1 MSVQRISVQPFQHLA
16 RGVAAGLVA
25 IALCLLAQH
34 PAPAQQLVP
43 AKLTTGFVFTG
54 GSTAPLLL
62 AEKRGYFSQGG
73 VLIDIVRGF
82 GSADVVTK
90 VAAGTYEAG
99 TGYLPEL
106 LRAKAEDP
114 NLDAIAV
121 AISYD
126 AGPDGL
132 VGPKG
137 SMTKPQDLAGKR
149 VAAQPGNT
157 AMITFP
163 IFAKAMGIDPA
174 SMKWVSVGF
183 PLIAVTVQQG
193 NADLAAGFVSTSM
206 ASFEKIG
213 LAADQLAQFT
223 YSDYIEHFYGNA
235 LIMRKSWA
243 QKNPEAA
250 KGLVRA
256 YVRGLIET
264 RTNRDEA
271 MNILM
276 QREPLL
282 NKQAETKDLAVS
294 LDKYYFTDRVKKNGF
309 GYQSK
314 ADVDAFIKQL
324 VEPMALKRAPAADE
338 IYTDAYLP
346 PAGERIV
353 PN

>member
-1 MSVQRISVQPFQHLA
+1 MFAQNVA
-16 RGVAAGLVA
+16 RRTTAMIVIVT
-25 IALCLLAQH
+25 LCLLARS
-34 PAPAQQLVP
+34 AASAQQLVP
-43 AKLTTGFVFTG
+43 AKLTTGFIFTG
-54 GSTAPLLL
+54 GSAAPLLY
-62 AEKRGYFSQGG
+62 AEKRGYFTQGG
-73 VLIDIVRGF
+73 VLVDIVRGF

-114 NLDAIAV
+114 SLDAVAV

-137 SMTKPQDLAGKR
+137 SMTKPQDVAGKR

-157 AMITFP
+157 SMLTFP

-193 NADLAAGFVSTSM
+193 NADLAAGFVSTSV

-223 YSDYIEHFYGNA
+223 YSDYIEHLYGNA

-243 QKNPEAA
+243 QKNPDAA

-282 NKQAETKDLAVS
+282 NRQAETKDLSVG

-309 GYQSK
+309 GYQTK

-324 VEPMALKRAPAADE
+324 VEPMGLKRVPAADE
-338 IYTDAYLP
+338 IYSDAYLP
-346 PAGERIV
+346 PLGERTV
-353 PN
+353 AN